1 MGKLL
6 MALAA
11 LGACACACS
20 QAAPTQSA
28 NTAQPNP
35 APPAQAA
42 PPAAPAQG
50 VDDPRAF
57 VAATYAAYRASNN
70 ATPNVDSAYSPRLA
84 ALFRDYAAAQS
95 PDEVGA
101 LDFDW
106 WVNGQD
112 WEISE
117 PALTETNEGP
127 DRRLITARFTN
138 MGSAETIRFGF
149 VRENGRWYLDD
160 VLGGNGDEGWTL
172 SALLR
177 ERP

>member
-6 MALAA
+6 IALAA
-11 LGACACACS
+11 LGACACS
-20 QAAPTQSA
+20 RAAPEQSA
-28 NTAQPNP
+28 NATQPE
-35 APPAQAA
+35 AA
-42 PPAAPAQG
+42 KAAAPAARG
-50 VDDPRAF
+50 VEDPRAF
-57 VAATYAAYRASNN
+57 VAATYAAYRASNT
-70 ATPNVDSAYSPRLA
+70 ATPEVDYAYSPRLA

-117 PALTETNEGP
+117 PALTQSDQGP
-127 DRRLITARFTN
+127 DRRLVTARFTN
-138 MGSAETIRFGF
+138 LGTAETIRFGF
-149 VRENGRWYLDD
+149 VRGNGRWYLED
-160 VLGGNGDEGWTL
+160 VLGGSGDEGWTL
-172 SALLR
+172 SALLS

>member
-6 MALAA
+6 IALAA
-11 LGACACACS
+11 LGVSACA
-20 QAAPTQSA
+20 QAAPDQSA
-28 NTAQPNP
+28 NAAQPKA

-42 PPAAPAQG
+42 PSATRAQG
-50 VDDPRAF
+50 VENPRAF
-57 VAATYAAYRASNN
+57 VAATYAAYRRSNS
-70 ATPNVDSAYSPRLA
+70 ATPDVDYAYSPRLA
-84 ALFRDYAAAQS
+84 VLFRDYAAAQT

-101 LDFDW
+101 IDFDW

-117 PALTETNEGP
+117 PALAETNEGV

-138 MGSAETIRFGF
+138 MGTAETIRFGF

-160 VLGGNGDEGWTL
+160 VLGGSGDEGWTL
-172 SALLR
+172 STLLR

>member
-6 MALAA
+6 IALAA
-11 LGACACACS
+11 LGACACAR
-20 QAAPTQSA
+20 AAPEQSA
-28 NTAQPNP
+28 NATQPK
-35 APPAQAA
+35 AA
-42 PPAAPAQG
+42 PPAEAAAPVARG
-50 VDDPRAF
+50 VEDPRAF

-70 ATPNVDSAYSPRLA
+70 ATPNVDFAYSPRLA

-95 PDEVGA
+95 PDEVGSI
-101 LDFDW
+101 DFDW

-117 PALTETNEGP
+117 PALTQADQGP

-138 MGSAETIRFGF
+138 LGTAETIRFGF

-160 VLGGNGDEGWTL
+160 VLGGSGDEGWTL